1 MASLD
6 TQGKQ
11 MNIEIKDETEYEI
24 ADPPSMMRM
33 KENEAYD
40 TQEEQTDTKMKEE
53 SEYEIADPPSMMRV
67 KEN

>member
-11 MNIEIKDETEYEI
+11 M
-24 ADPPSMMRM
+24 
-33 KENEAYD
+33 
-40 TQEEQTDTKMKEE
+40 DTKMKEE

-67 KEN
+67 KENEA